1 VFLNQ
6 SYSAFRELAMTIVAA
21 QTTAAPST
29 QTRTTLPRRL
39 RCVVFVVGVSVSF
52 NFALSVVRPVNCACQ
67 GSNKTVIYVTE
78 MNSPSPA
85 DAIPA
90 EI

>member
-1 VFLNQ
+1 
-6 SYSAFRELAMTIVAA
+6 
-21 QTTAAPST
+21 
-29 QTRTTLPRRL
+29 
-39 RCVVFVVGVSVSF
+39 VFVVGVSVSL